1 MSDIGI
7 QVMGIPMV
15 GAQQRKPAYLL
26 KLIPTDKRKK
36 EELFISLDK
45 PTIFDGF
52 VEVKGIFVDNKS
64 EQDVIENYFSILTS
78 TDKELISE
86 MMFPW
91 HRICSVRNLVFRAK
105 K

>member
-7 QVMGIPMV
+7 QVTSVPMV
-15 GAQQRKPAYLL
+15 GVQQRKPAYLV

-45 PTIFDGF
+45 PTVFDGF
-52 VEVKGIFVDNKS
+52 IEVKGFFVENKS
-64 EQDVIENYFSILTS
+64 EQGVIQNYSSILTS
-78 TDKELISE
+78 ASKELISE

-91 HRICSVRNLVFRAK
+91 HRICSVRNLIFRAK
-105 K
+105 